1 MRKDFLPMLRCPRCR
16 AEQRFSL
23 TVRSETAREV
33 REGTV
38 TCDACRQ
45 AYAITDGI
53 VDLLHDPPDFVRRE
67 AAGLDRFAERM
78 RQDGWG
84 REKIRALP
92 NIQDGYWYTQGTS
105 LNQLLHEVPF
115 QPGERLLDVGS
126 NTCWASNK
134 FAERGLEVIALDIA
148 TTEMQG
154 LKTAEYFFEQDKV
167 YFERVLGTMFDVPIA
182 SGSLDYVFCCEV
194 LHHNDAVTLKRTFRE
209 CYRLLRPGG
218 KLLVINETMK
228 FLMDLKRDHA
238 HEVAEFEG
246 YEHTFFFHQ
255 YYLAARRAGFRLSV
269 REPRYHPFFARLPIS
284 LPPELPLLPS
294 LKLTLGHFGRK
305 SRLVSQLYLAYLNM
319 VRGGVA
325 LNLVGVKPTA

>member
-1 MRKDFLPMLRCPRCR
+1 MLRCPRCQ
-16 AEQRFSL
+16 AEQGFSF
-23 TVRSETAREV
+23 TVRSETAREI

-38 TCDACRQ
+38 TCDACKQ
-45 AYAITDGI
+45 GYAITDGI
-53 VDLLHDPPDFVRRE
+53 VDLLPEPPDFVRRE
-67 AAGLDRFAERM
+67 AAGLGRFAERM

-92 NIQDGYWYTQGTS
+92 NIEDGYWYTQATS
-105 LNQLLHEVPF
+105 MSQLLDGIPF
-115 QPGERLLDVGS
+115 KPGERLLDVGS

-134 FAERGLEVIALDIA
+134 FAERGLEVVALDIA

-154 LKTAEYFFEQDKV
+154 LKTAEYFFESGKV
-167 YFERVLGTMFDVPIA
+167 HFERVLATMFDVPIA

-194 LHHNDAVTLKRTFRE
+194 LHHNDADTLKRTFRE
-209 CYRLLRPGG
+209 CYRVLRPGG
-218 KLLVINETMK
+218 MLLVINETMK
-228 FLMDLKRDHA
+228 FPMDLKRDHA

-269 REPRYHPFFARLPIS
+269 WEPRYHPFFRRLPIT
-284 LPPELPLLPS
+284 LPPDLPLLPS
-294 LKLTLGHFGRK
+294 LKLMCAHFGRK
-305 SRLVSQLYLAYLNM
+305 SRMVSRLYLAYLNF

-325 LNLVGVKPTA
+325 LNLIGVKPPA